1 MMCAL
6 HLAIVTEPATALDR
20 RAFELHY
27 LWAVRDIKR
36 SAAELGIGRQHWY
49 RVVAAFRARV
59 VRRAM
64 GLVSGAA
71 MGPNASMSGP
81 QRPAQEHEDGT
92 E

>member
-59 VRRAM
+59 MRRAM
-64 GLVSGAA
+64 GLVSGGGH
-71 MGPNASMSGP
+71 GPN
-81 QRPAQEHEDGT
+81 T